1 MRAILPAQ
9 LAAIVQTQVGFVN
22 QRTGLQNVAGAFT
35 SHVAMSH
42 MAQLVIDE
50 GGEFFQSPFVT
61 RTPSPEQFG
70 DFLGL

>member
-1 MRAILPAQ
+1 
-9 LAAIVQTQVGFVN
+9 
-22 QRTGLQNVAGAFT
+22 LQNVAGAFT

-50 GGEFFQSPFVT
+50 GREFFQSPFVT